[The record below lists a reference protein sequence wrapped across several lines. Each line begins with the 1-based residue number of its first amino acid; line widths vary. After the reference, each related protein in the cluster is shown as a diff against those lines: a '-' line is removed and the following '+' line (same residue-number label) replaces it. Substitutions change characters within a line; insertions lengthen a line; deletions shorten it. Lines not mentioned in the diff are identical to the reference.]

1 MAKYLMP
8 KARNL
13 VTGQLLASTHIEA
26 MYIPL
31 DQPEAAARLAELW
44 ARELEGTTGQS
55 WIGLVEVYVTKNRF
69 GSARLADS

>member
-31 DQPEAAARLAELW
+31 DQPEAADRLAELW
-44 ARELEGTTGQS
+44 ARELEGTTSQS
-55 WIGLVEVYVTKNRF
+55 WIGLVEVYVTKTPS
-69 GSARLADS
+69 GGIRLKDS